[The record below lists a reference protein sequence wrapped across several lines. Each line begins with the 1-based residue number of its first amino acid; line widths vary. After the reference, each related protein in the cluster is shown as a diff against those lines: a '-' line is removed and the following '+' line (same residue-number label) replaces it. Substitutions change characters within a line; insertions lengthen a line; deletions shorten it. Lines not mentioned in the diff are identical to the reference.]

1 MAEIDPY
8 KTLQVD
14 PEADDE
20 VIRAAYRGL
29 ARKLHPD
36 VTPGPEAAAR
46 MAAVNVAW
54 EMIGEPEAR
63 RRYDESKAA
72 TAAAAWP
79 LTDRKPAGS
88 PSASGSGTGSG
99 APGGSGTAGGSGT
112 GAAGSGGGP
121 SPATPRPPEAVSPD
135 WTSGRSTQGGG
146 YDPSMRAPE
155 GYGAAG
161 PPPGQPSGSVLNFG
175 RFSGWSLGEI
185 ARTDIEYIEWL
196 DRAPIGRQYREELDQ
211 ILRKSGRRVSAADDK
226 QRGLFRRR

>member
-1 MAEIDPY
+1 MPEIDPY

-72 TAAAAWP
+72 ATAAAWP
-79 LTDRKPAGS
+79 LTDTKPAGRRIAGAVRIAGVVAARRS
-88 PSASGSGTGSG
+88 TGTGGG
-99 APGGSGTAGGSGT
+99 A
-112 GAAGSGGGP
+112 
-121 SPATPRPPEAVSPD
+121 SPTTPRPPEHVSPD
-135 WTSGRSTQGGG
+135 WTSGRSTEGGG
-146 YDPSMRAPE
+146 YDASMRAPD

-175 RFSGWSLGEI
+175 RFSGWSLGEV

-211 ILRKSGRRVSAADDK
+211 ILRRSGRRVSAADDK